1 MARDGE
7 QPKHLPIPLK
17 SPGATFSLTTPARP
31 PGVQSPPAHPLL
43 APLRGKVRGQVRG
56 QQRTR
61 HNPIIRLEHI
71 SKRFANGNL
80 GLHDVS
86 LELYAGEVAC
96 IVGENGHG
104 KSTLMNVLALS
115 DANVS
120 GRVIVQGQDVSQLS
134 RRERD
139 DVRGRRIE
147 YIPQKG
153 FGLVAKSP
161 VNNIARWLRD
171 CDNVAWRTAQQEARK
186 ALQAVGLPEET
197 FRLRA
202 DKLSGGEQARVAI
215 AKALARNR
223 PILLGDEIFSPV
235 HYDSY
240 APLINLLRQ
249 MASRGISV
257 AVIVQGDKLPE
268 YFDRVLVIRDHRL
281 HDDYYN

>member
-1 MARDGE
+1 MARDCE

-17 SPGATFSLTTPARP
+17 SSGVTFSAERPACP
-31 PGVQSPPAHPLL
+31 PDAHSPPAHPLPT
-43 APLRGKVRGQVRG
+43 PLKATVRAQP
-56 QQRTR
+56 RTR
-61 HNPIIRLEHI
+61 PNPIIRLEHI

-115 DANVS
+115 DADVS

-139 DVRGRRIE
+139 DVRGQRIE

-186 ALQAVGLPEET
+186 ALQVVGLPEET

-223 PILLGDEIFSPV
+223 PILLGDEIFSPI
-235 HYDSY
+235 HYDSH

-268 YFDRVLVIRDHRL
+268 YFDRILVIRDHRL